1 MKEKTDGSSQVK
13 YESLQGCIHKKGLRS
28 ADIIYFFINNW
39 RTCRRKSLLLHRCEN
54 VDELH
59 KNAPEHF
66 RQQRSRVSLTEKYLS
81 QQIEAG
87 LQFKNH
93 ILAGS

>member
-1 MKEKTDGSSQVK
+1 MGVLRLNMKVCKAAYT
-13 YESLQGCIHKKGLRS
+13 KKGSGQLTLFTS
-28 ADIIYFFINNW
+28 LSIIEGLAEENP
-39 RTCRRKSLLLHRCEN
+39 CCCEN